1 METQVKQ
8 HFFPDCILTIPNM
21 VLYNANMGSLN
32 HIPMKKTIIP
42 DNKKKMERRNYCQME
57 AVCLANHV

>member
-21 VLYNANMGSLN
+21 VLYNVNMGTLN

-42 DNKKKMERRNYCQME
+42 DLSEKMEKRNYYQME
-57 AVCLANHV
+57 AVCQVNRV